1 MVAFYVDKIKNK
13 IMNPDTKQAWKLED
27 VPNLWRKKTEKA
39 LADYDCSI
47 HNIKCGKG
55 TWERLLR

>member
-39 LADYDCSI
+39 LA
-47 HNIKCGKG
+47 
-55 TWERLLR
+55 E

>member
-27 VPNLWRKKTEKA
+27 VPNLWREKQKKHWQSKM
-39 LADYDCSI
+39 
-47 HNIKCGKG
+47 
-55 TWERLLR
+55 LRSYVLPVSS